1 MRNND
6 ESSKDAV
13 KSAPWWDTDKLRSK
27 KMATRTRVRKP
38 IIGVQVITITC
49 PCGGVCESAGGST
62 SWASTM
68 IHIGDIHD
76 GVISVTCP
84 DCGEIYTV
92 PAGVFEKKLH
102 SK

>member
-1 MRNND
+1 
-6 ESSKDAV
+6 
-13 KSAPWWDTDKLRSK
+13 
-27 KMATRTRVRKP
+27 MAARTRTRKP
-38 IIGVQVITITC
+38 IIGVQVITVIC
-49 PCGGVCESAGGST
+49 LCGGVCQSAGGSA

-76 GVISVTCP
+76 GVISVTCS

-92 PAGVFEKKLH
+92 SASIFNKLLR